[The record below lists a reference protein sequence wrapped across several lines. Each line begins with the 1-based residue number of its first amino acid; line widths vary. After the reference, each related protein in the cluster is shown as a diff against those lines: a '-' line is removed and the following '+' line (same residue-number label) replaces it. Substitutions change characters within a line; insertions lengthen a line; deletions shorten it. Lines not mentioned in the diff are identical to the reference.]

1 MRNVSIEDSPQRRAM
16 LYQLMLESTLIVATA
31 GPPGDADA
39 ASEPN
44 RRLQLQGGTDED
56 GTWVPVFTSLS
67 RLQRWEPTGGSWTA
81 MAARPLFEML
91 ERGGT
96 GKVVVDP
103 ASDVWGIIPRHA
115 VEAMARG
122 DLPTGV
128 PTQLVN
134 AAGWSFEVPLGQL
147 PIDGIN
153 AVRAA
158 VTAAPNVTRAFITRM
173 SDGDLPAAARRR
185 PVFAAT
191 LPAETVERV
200 VGLVAADAG
209 GRCVEVRD
217 WRFFT
222 RTRTSRHGSAT
233 EPGRRALRR

>member
-1 MRNVSIEDSPQRRAM
+1 M
-16 LYQLMLESTLIVATA
+16 T
-31 GPPGDADA
+31 
-39 ASEPN
+39 PN
-44 RRLQLQGGTDED
+44 RSLQLQGGTDED

-134 AAGWSFEVPLGQL
+134 SAGWSFEVPLGQL

-173 SDGDLPAAARRR
+173 SEGDRPARLAIILCC
-185 PVFAAT
+185 AAT

-217 WRFFT
+217 WPFF
-222 RTRTSRHGSAT
+222 SADPYL
-233 EPGRRALRR
+233 EARLSDGAGAELFRR